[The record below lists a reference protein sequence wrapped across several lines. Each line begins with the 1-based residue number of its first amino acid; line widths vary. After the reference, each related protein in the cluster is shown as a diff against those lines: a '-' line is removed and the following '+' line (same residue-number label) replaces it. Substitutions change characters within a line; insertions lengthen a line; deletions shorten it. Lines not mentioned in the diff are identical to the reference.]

1 MPHNLS
7 PFCETK
13 EQWGAWSAASALFSF
28 SSNQSRN
35 NLCGN
40 VQWEPTVQRRT
51 TDGRTGGLDPRQ
63 KRNQVNSIHRVTRG
77 MTETDL
83 CDSVSAHWR
92 NKTRSY
98 NGCPLLFCPVPL
110 PSNNGKLLNVYKP
123 AVVFWSTN
131 FVPAYCFRDSR
142 NATGGARVLREMTAF
157 RAATGD
163 RASGTTAQWEKPG
176 APDTRGYHS
185 DNGEE
190 MYFVVGSEGQGE
202 AWEMWDGV
210 SVPLSLT
217 VFPIGASLRITAGD
231 TEHRK
236 CRRDVLDKKFYIIYT
251 ITN

>member
-1 MPHNLS
+1 
-7 PFCETK
+7 
-13 EQWGAWSAASALFSF
+13 
-28 SSNQSRN
+28 
-35 NLCGN
+35 
-40 VQWEPTVQRRT
+40 
-51 TDGRTGGLDPRQ
+51 
-63 KRNQVNSIHRVTRG
+63 
-77 MTETDL
+77 
-83 CDSVSAHWR
+83 
-92 NKTRSY
+92 
-98 NGCPLLFCPVPL
+98 
-110 PSNNGKLLNVYKP
+110 
-123 AVVFWSTN
+123 
-131 FVPAYCFRDSR
+131 
-142 NATGGARVLREMTAF
+142 MTAF